1 MSRHRR
7 AVSIAFL
14 TFGAVAGTWIP
25 RLPALKDHLHLSDGQ
40 IGYALVA
47 YAVGGV
53 LGAAIARMLLGR
65 GARSSVR
72 GGLIAICA
80 ALVAPALAGNF
91 AQLVGSIFLLGGCA
105 GFIDLLVNAQAAEM
119 ERVAGRPLINRFHGF
134 WSLGAIFGSV
144 VAGGAAY
151 TGVSPLLQ
159 FVFAAIVVAAAS
171 APFLGDL
178 PDTRS
183 GGAHATP
190 AGTGRLFLT
199 GSVVAVAAIALCSI
213 LVQGGTSSWSPL
225 YLREFSHANPGI
237 AAGGFAGFALATT
250 LVRFRADQLTAHT
263 SPAVVARLGGLIA
276 AFGLSLAIAV
286 PALPGAITGFALVGI
301 GTAAMVPLAFSAGA
315 NLGQSGTALTLVMA
329 SGYAGSIAGPAMIGY
344 AADHV
349 GLRVA
354 LGIPLAGAL
363 VIVALGGAL
372 RPGSARRRPADE
384 ADNGLD
390 PAVVVVDDQS
400 LVG

>member
-119 ERVAGRPLINRFHGF
+119 ERVAGRPRT
-134 WSLGAIFGSV
+134 SV
-144 VAGGAAY
+144 
-151 TGVSPLLQ
+151 TR
-159 FVFAAIVVAAAS
+159 
-171 APFLGDL
+171 
-178 PDTRS
+178 TRS
-183 GGAHATP
+183 SPRSAMVADVKSAT
-190 AGTGRLFLT
+190 
-199 GSVVAVAAIALCSI
+199 
-213 LVQGGTSSWSPL
+213 TSGDR
-225 YLREFSHANPGI
+225 Y
-237 AAGGFAGFALATT
+237 AAGSC
-250 LVRFRADQLTAHT
+250 T
-263 SPAVVARLGGLIA
+263 S
-276 AFGLSLAIAV
+276 
-286 PALPGAITGFALVGI
+286 
-301 GTAAMVPLAFSAGA
+301 
-315 NLGQSGTALTLVMA
+315 
-329 SGYAGSIAGPAMIGY
+329 
-344 AADHV
+344 
-349 GLRVA
+349 
-354 LGIPLAGAL
+354 
-363 VIVALGGAL
+363 
-372 RPGSARRRPADE
+372 
-384 ADNGLD
+384 
-390 PAVVVVDDQS
+390 
-400 LVG
+400 